1 MKKKEKKIFPYM
13 SIGLGILFFVLFV
26 TLDQLTKKCAV
37 LFLKG
42 QDPVILI
49 WKITALPL
57 AFCRADGLFLSVL
70 Q

>member
-1 MKKKEKKIFPYM
+1 M
-13 SIGLGILFFVLFV
+13 LFV

-49 WKITALPL
+49 RNVFQLYYLENHGAAF